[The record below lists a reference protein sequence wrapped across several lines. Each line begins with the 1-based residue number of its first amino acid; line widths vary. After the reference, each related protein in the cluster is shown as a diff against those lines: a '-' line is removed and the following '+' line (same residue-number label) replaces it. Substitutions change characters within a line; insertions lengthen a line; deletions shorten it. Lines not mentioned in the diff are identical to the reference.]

1 MELQQAMTN
10 QESIMRKEENN
21 QPKSRYSISRTAHIV
36 ERTGLA
42 IAGALCGLFVAAHV
56 ERANVEML
64 NSMGFVTSMCLVGMI
79 GFYLGIDIPQ
89 ASAQPFQTALLNENR
104 GLAMALVELLSA
116 TGTLLA
122 TMAALISVYVIV
134 FDEVLP
140 LMWTLVVESWW
151 LLGVIMQTGAGV
163 IARRRAAH
171 QVVE

>member
-1 MELQQAMTN
+1 MTK

-21 QPKSRYSISRTAHIV
+21 RPRNRYAISRTAHIV

-64 NSMGFVTSMCLVGMI
+64 NSMEFVTSMCLVGMI

-89 ASAQPFQTALLNENR
+89 IGAHPFQTAPAALLDESP
-104 GLAMALVELLSA
+104 GLTMALVELLSA

-122 TMAALISVYVIV
+122 TMAALVSVYVIV

-140 LMWTLVVESWW
+140 LMWTMVVEFWW
-151 LLGVIMQTGAGV
+151 LLGITMQIGAG
-163 IARRRAAH
+163 IITRRRAAH
-171 QVVE
+171 RAVG

>member
-1 MELQQAMTN
+1 MESQQAMTK
-10 QESIMRKEENN
+10 QELIMRKEENN
-21 QPKSRYSISRTAHIV
+21 RPGSRYSISRTAHVV

-64 NSMGFVTSMCLVGMI
+64 DSMGFITSMCLVGMV

-89 ASAQPFQTALLNENR
+89 VSAQPFQTAMLDENPD
-104 GLAMALVELLSA
+104 LTMALVELLSA

-122 TMAALISVYVIV
+122 AIAALVSVYIIV
-134 FDEVLP
+134 FDEILP
-140 LMWTLVVESWW
+140 LMWTLVVGFWW
-151 LLGVIMQTGAGV
+151 LFGVMMQTGAGV

-171 QVVE
+171 QAVG

>member
-1 MELQQAMTN
+1 
-10 QESIMRKEENN
+10 MRKEGNN
-21 QPKSRYSISRTAHIV
+21 RPRSRYSISRTAHIV

-89 ASAQPFQTALLNENR
+89 SSTPPFQTAVLDESP
-104 GLAMALVELLSA
+104 GLTMALVELLSA

-122 TMAALISVYVIV
+122 TMAALVSVYVIV

-140 LMWTLVVESWW
+140 LMWTLVVEFWW
-151 LLGVIMQTGAGV
+151 LLGIMMQTGAGV

-171 QVVE
+171 QAVG

>member
-1 MELQQAMTN
+1 MELQQAMTK

-21 QPKSRYSISRTAHIV
+21 RPGSLYSISQTAHIV

-56 ERANVEML
+56 ERANVEMM

-89 ASAQPFQTALLNENR
+89 VGAQPFQTALSDENS
-104 GLAMALVELLSA
+104 GLTMALVELLSA

-140 LMWTLVVESWW
+140 LTWTLVVEFWW
-151 LLGVIMQTGAGV
+151 LLGIMMQTGAGV

-171 QVVE
+171 QAVG

>member
-1 MELQQAMTN
+1 MELQQAMTK
-10 QESIMRKEENN
+10 QESIMRKEEDN
-21 QPKSRYSISRTAHIV
+21 QPGNRYSISRTAHIV

-64 NSMGFVTSMCLVGMI
+64 NSMGFVTSMCLVGMV

-89 ASAQPFQTALLNENR
+89 ASAQPFQTALLDDNR
-104 GLAMALVELLSA
+104 GLTMALVELLSA

-122 TMAALISVYVIV
+122 TVAALISVYVII

-140 LMWTLVVESWW
+140 LTWTLVVEFWW
-151 LLGVIMQTGAGV
+151 LLGIMMQTGAGV

-171 QVVE
+171 QAVG

>member
-1 MELQQAMTN
+1 MTK
-10 QESIMRKEENN
+10 QESIMRKEANN
-21 QPKSRYSISRTAHIV
+21 RPRSRYSISRTADIV

-56 ERANVEML
+56 ERANVEIL

-79 GFYLGIDIPQ
+79 GFYLGIDIPR
-89 ASAQPFQTALLNENR
+89 SSTPPFQTAVLDESP
-104 GLAMALVELLSA
+104 GLTMALVELLSA

-122 TMAALISVYVIV
+122 TMAALVSVYVIV

-140 LMWTLVVESWW
+140 LMWTLVVELWW
-151 LLGVIMQTGAGV
+151 LLGIMMQTGAGV

-171 QVVE
+171 QAVG